1 MVILLRLYQMFL
13 DYCSNDVKNR
23 VDKRSPSTFFLKAIL
38 QTNFKS

>member
-23 VDKRSPSTFFLKAIL
+23 VDKRIPSTFFLKAIL

>member
-38 QTNFKS
+38 QTNFK